1 MSNDACVYDISESA
15 HQTPKISKV
24 GISLRNRKRHL
35 SIQVESFKKV
45 DFGLALK
52 DFKDTNESYDS
63 NSEMTQDK
71 TTESTP
77 GTMQRTSVVY
87 QLSPKDYFKLNTSKD
102 SSPSRK
108 SSEGSIKI
116 SRQPTTMT
124 HKSILDLSPTKDYS
138 LRSSNT
144 AKSMLR
150 TFTDKLLTLNLS
162 SAPVC
167 NEVQETKKFV
177 TKDILKLDYQ
187 IKNAQV
193 KVNMLM
199 KQINE
204 QNNIN
209 MCLREDV
216 NNIVMKLAQFQ

>member
-162 SAPVC
+162 SAAIG
-167 NEVQETKKFV
+167 NEVQETKKLY
-177 TKDILKLDYQ
+177 KDVLKLDYQ

-193 KVNMLM
+193 MVNMLM

>member
-35 SIQVESFKKV
+35 SIQMESFKKV

-124 HKSILDLSPTKDYS
+124 HENILDLSPTKDYS

-162 SAPVC
+162 SAAIG
-167 NEVQETKKFV
+167 NEVQGTKKSV
-177 TKDILKLDYQ
+177 TKDVLKLDYQ

>member
-1 MSNDACVYDISESA
+1 
-15 HQTPKISKV
+15 
-24 GISLRNRKRHL
+24 
-35 SIQVESFKKV
+35 
-45 DFGLALK
+45 
-52 DFKDTNESYDS
+52 
-63 NSEMTQDK
+63 MTC
-71 TTESTP
+71 
-77 GTMQRTSVVY
+77 
-87 QLSPKDYFKLNTSKD
+87 
-102 SSPSRK
+102 
-108 SSEGSIKI
+108 
-116 SRQPTTMT
+116 
-124 HKSILDLSPTKDYS
+124 KSIFDLSPAKDYS

-162 SAPVC
+162 SAAIG
-167 NEVQETKKFV
+167 NEVQETKKSV
-177 TKDILKLDYQ
+177 TKDVLKLDYQ